1 MTRFWL
7 ALAIVVLLAASC
19 GRSEPAPPASKPSPP
34 APPPPA
40 SGAVADQ
47 EPGAVAVELTAT
59 VDGAKYPLKA
69 MGQCTYTKTAAIYDV
84 PATMWHAMVHADG
97 QPLSYAN
104 LTIWELAD
112 HSMQTSLGLQV
123 HGEFRH
129 VSTVK
134 GATLVGSGVA
144 GASRSGE
151 GATLTFNGKD
161 NRGVAVQIEVRCP
174 KTTTPIEEGGR

>member
-1 MTRFWL
+1 MFIV
-7 ALAIVVLLAASC
+7 ALAVSC
-19 GRSEPAPPASKPSPP
+19 GRSPESSVPASTPAARPPSAP
-34 APPPPA
+34 AA
-40 SGAVADQ
+40 SAGSEAGDEA
-47 EPGAVAVELTAT
+47 GSVAVELTAT
-59 VDGAKYPLKA
+59 VDGTKYPLKTL
-69 MGQCTYTKTAAIYDV
+69 GQCTYTKTAAIYDV

-129 VSTVK
+129 ASTVK
-134 GATLVGSGVA
+134 GATLVGSGAA

-151 GATLTFNGKD
+151 GATLTFTGKD
-161 NRGVAVQIEVRCP
+161 NRGAAVQIEVHCP
-174 KTTTPIEEGGR
+174 KTTTPIEERGR